1 LLQSE
6 IPGDLIE
13 AYRSAHY
20 RVGSAHEAF
29 VLLVNQYSERLSQ
42 LFNASGHRCAAFLTS
57 CNPFGIRQNA
67 ESSRAAC
74 AALRN
79 RLDEYV
85 SSSDQI
91 IEGTGSD
98 PREGWS
104 PEESFLVLGLD
115 LEEARRLGREF
126 RQNAIVWAGKGA
138 IPKLILLR

>member
-6 IPGDLIE
+6 IPGDLVK

-20 RVGSAHEAF
+20 QAGPGPDLITLHVD
-29 VLLVNQYSERLSQ
+29 QYSARLSQ
-42 LFNASGHRCAAFLTS
+42 LLNVSGHQCAAFITA
-57 CNPFGIRQNA
+57 CNQFGVRQNP
-67 ESSRAAC
+67 ELNRAAC

-85 SSSDQI
+85 SHSDQV

-104 PEESFLVLGLD
+104 PEESFLVLGLN

-126 RQNAIVWAGKGA
+126 RQNAIVWAGKDA